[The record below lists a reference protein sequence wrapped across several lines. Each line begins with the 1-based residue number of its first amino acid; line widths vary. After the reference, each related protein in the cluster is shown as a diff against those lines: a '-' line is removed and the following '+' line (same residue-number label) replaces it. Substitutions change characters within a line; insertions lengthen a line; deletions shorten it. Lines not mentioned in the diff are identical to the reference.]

1 MKKANAAEE
10 RTGVAAERIGIA
22 AETNRKC
29 RVRMVLTFGDFDG
42 DSRGNEK

>member
-10 RTGVAAERIGIA
+10 RTGVAAERIGVA

-29 RVRMVLTFGDFDG
+29 RVRMVLTCADSDG